1 MPWGAAIAAVGAIG
15 SSAISS
21 SGGGRATAEAQDT
34 VADIAGLGLT
44 QILQDNTIRQDDNQF
59 SDLSTLFGQLAQQQV
74 AASQNGPTIDVN
86 AATGGVA
93 GLQQNQQDINGAFS
107 SLAGAINGQSAF
119 DVDAFANEQFDR
131 LNSLAARGEQTAA
144 SQTANSLFSRGR
156 LGGADTA
163 SGNVFEA
170 LDRSQRDAATSR
182 ALTATQLAGAER
194 DRLFNEQQQ
203 GVSNQF
209 DFLSNLIG
217 NNQNQVGNFGNLFQ
231 LNSNQQQQF
240 LQNALGFGQGA
251 GNVLNPNFQAL
262 ALAQNVRSS
271 DQASRA
277 GVSSTNA
284 QLQTQANTQL
294 ANNIGQAFS
303 GVGTA
308 VAQGF
313 ADRRANG
320 DN

>member
-21 SGGGRATAEAQDT
+21 RGGSGSQAGAEAQDT

-44 QILQDNTIRQDDNQF
+44 QILQDNTIRQDANQF
-59 SDLSTLFGQLAQQQV
+59 TDLSDIFGQIAQQQI

-93 GLQQNQQDINGAFS
+93 GLQQNQQDITGAFANLS
-107 SLAGAINGQSAF
+107 GAINGQSQF
-119 DVDAFANEQFDR
+119 DIDAFANEQFDR

-170 LDRSQRDAATSR
+170 LDRSQRDAATNR

-209 DFLSNLIG
+209 GFLNSLIG

-231 LNSNQQQQF
+231 LNSGQQQQF
-240 LQNALGFGQGA
+240 LQNALGFGTGA
-251 GNVLNPNFQAL
+251 GTVLNPNFQAL
-262 ALAQNVRSS
+262 QFAQNVRSS
-271 DQASRA
+271 DQASRS
-277 GVSSTNA
+277 GVASTNA
-284 QLQTQANTQL
+284 QLEQARNINLGNTVGE
-294 ANNIGQAFS
+294 AFAGIGQAVS
-303 GVGTA
+303 
-308 VAQGF
+308 
-313 ADRRANG
+313 DRGN
-320 DN
+320 